1 MSTVKVNELVKEIKT
16 GLKQTSSSQKDEVRV
31 MQAMLNDTSYEV
43 GVYGKEGEVEKYN
56 PAKDYRAMCTNVVAS
71 ATKMPKAEAAKKME
85 AYEVTKADAS
95 SMVNVS
101 KEFMNTYL
109 DTGRKISFGGREQS
123 NYALSVKDIPAST
136 KTYPK
141 KIGIAEDGKGIYES
155 GTKNVPAHKSIKAY
169 GPCPSWVK

>member
-1 MSTVKVNELVKEIKT
+1 MSVVKVNDLVKEIKE

-43 GVYGKEGEVEKYN
+43 GVYAKDGEVDKYN
-56 PAKDYRAMCTNVVAS
+56 PAKDYRAMCANVVAS
-71 ATKMPKAEAAKKME
+71 AAKITKAEAAKKME
-85 AYEVTKADAS
+85 EYEVTKADAS

-101 KEFMNTYL
+101 KEFVNTYL
-109 DTGRKISFGGREQS
+109 DTGRKLAFGGRENS
-123 NYALSVKDIPAST
+123 NYALAIKEINAST

-155 GTKNVPAHKSIKAY
+155 GQKKVPAHKSIKAF
-169 GPCPSWVK
+169 GSCPNWVK